1 MECAGCIV
9 LNNGNVLVI
18 KTKRGIE
25 LPKGIV
31 EPGEAPED
39 AAVRET
45 AEETGATVE
54 LTGEPPVLLE
64 KRSGR
69 VMGFYPATYV
79 SGELEPQADEGIEAV
94 RWMPLS
100 DAREAIRRNQRQI
113 LDVVFRRRIASRLL
127 RLARRLEI

>member
-9 LNNGNVLVI
+9 LDNGSVLVI
-18 KTKRGIE
+18 ETKRGIE

-54 LTGEPPVLLE
+54 LTGAPALTVQ

-69 VMGFYPATYV
+69 VFGFYPARYV
-79 SGELEPQADEGIEAV
+79 SGELKPQSEEGIV
-94 RWMPLS
+94 DVLWMPLG
-100 DAREAIRRNQRQI
+100 DAREAIRRSQRPV
-113 LDVVFRRRIASRLL
+113 LDAVLRRRLAARLL
-127 RLARRLEI
+127 RMARRLVT